1 MAGLKDAK
9 TAAIIAAN
17 IEKLRRGLGD
27 IEPVGEGVSEIRI
40 DCGAGYRVYFGE
52 LAGQLIVLLVGGTKR
67 RQQVDIDAAK
77 SMFKELKKQATAKAT
92 VKSAASNE

>member
-1 MAGLKDAK
+1 MKNVKRTPRFHDWMAGLKNAK

-40 DCGAGYRVYFGE
+40 NYGPGYRVYFGE

-67 RQQVDIDAAK
+67 RQQVDIDAANRCSK
-77 SMFKELKKQATAKAT
+77 
-92 VKSAASNE
+92 N

>member
-1 MAGLKDAK
+1 MAGLKNAK

-40 DCGAGYRVYFGE
+40 NYGPGYRVYFGE

-67 RQQVDIDAAK
+67 RQQVDIDAANRCSK
-77 SMFKELKKQATAKAT
+77 
-92 VKSAASNE
+92 N